1 MYDQTYRR
9 CIFLSRLPHQGKRND
24 YWSSL
29 GRGKAL
35 AASWRERYYPVEPKP
50 SKACSAIALSG
61 EGKRVKVLVVD
72 DEKDITALVAYHLE
86 REGFRVLQGHDGLQ
100 ALDLV
105 KRERPNLLILDLMLP
120 QMSGLDVCRR
130 LRKEPDTAR
139 LPILMLTAKAE
150 ETDKVLGL
158 ELGGDDYLTKPFG
171 PRELVARVKA
181 LIRRSE
187 EPQGNEVVA
196 AGALEVDL
204 GRYTVSVRKRAVEL
218 TSKEFDLLKALI
230 LAKGRALTREY
241 LLDRVWG
248 YDQAS
253 EIESRTVDVHVR
265 RLREKLGPEARRIIT
280 VKNVGYRFAQD
291 A

>member
-1 MYDQTYRR
+1 M
-9 CIFLSRLPHQGKRND
+9 
-24 YWSSL
+24 
-29 GRGKAL
+29 
-35 AASWRERYYPVEPKP
+35 
-50 SKACSAIALSG
+50 
-61 EGKRVKVLVVD
+61 KVLVVD

-86 REGFRVLQGHDGLQ
+86 REGFRVLQAHDGLQ
-100 ALDLV
+100 ALELV
-105 KRERPNLLILDLMLP
+105 KRERPNVLILDLMLP
-120 QMSGLDVCRR
+120 HMGGLDVCRR
-130 LRKEPDTAR
+130 LRREPETAR

-158 ELGGDDYLTKPFG
+158 ELGGDDYLTKPFA

-187 EPQGNEVVA
+187 ERQEDEIVK

-204 GRYTVSVRKRAVEL
+204 GRYTVSIRRRTVEL
-218 TSKEFDLLKALI
+218 TAKEFDLLKALI
-230 LAKGRALTREY
+230 LAKGRALTRDY

-265 RLREKLGPEARRIIT
+265 RLREKLGPEAKRIVT
-280 VKNVGYRFAQD
+280 VKSVGYRFNQD

>member
-1 MYDQTYRR
+1 
-9 CIFLSRLPHQGKRND
+9 
-24 YWSSL
+24 
-29 GRGKAL
+29 
-35 AASWRERYYPVEPKP
+35 
-50 SKACSAIALSG
+50 
-61 EGKRVKVLVVD
+61 VKVLVVD

-86 REGFRVLQGHDGLQ
+86 REGFRVLQAHDGLQ
-100 ALDLV
+100 ALELV
-105 KRERPNLLILDLMLP
+105 KRERPHLLVLDLMLP
-120 QMSGLDVCRR
+120 HLSGLDVCRR

-187 EPQGNEVVA
+187 EIQEEEVFKV
-196 AGALEVDL
+196 GSLEIDI
-204 GRYTVSVRKRAVEL
+204 GRYTVSIRKRAVEL
-218 TSKEFDLLKALI
+218 TSKEFDLLKALV
-230 LAKGRALTREY
+230 LAKGRALTREF

-248 YDQAS
+248 YERAS

-265 RLREKLGPEARRIIT
+265 RLREKLGPEATRIVT
-280 VKNVGYRFAQD
+280 VKNVGYRFDQD
-291 A
+291 T

>member
-1 MYDQTYRR
+1 
-9 CIFLSRLPHQGKRND
+9 
-24 YWSSL
+24 
-29 GRGKAL
+29 
-35 AASWRERYYPVEPKP
+35 
-50 SKACSAIALSG
+50 
-61 EGKRVKVLVVD
+61 VKVLVVD

-86 REGFRVLQGHDGLQ
+86 REGFRVLQAYDGFQ
-100 ALDLV
+100 ALEV
-105 KRERPNLLILDLMLP
+105 IKRERPNLLILDLMLP

-187 EPQGNEVVA
+187 EPQGDEVMA

-204 GRYTVSVRKRAVEL
+204 GRYIVSVRRRPVEL
-218 TSKEFDLLKALI
+218 TAKEFELLKALL
-230 LAKGRALTREY
+230 LAKGRALTREH
-241 LLDRVWG
+241 LLGRVWG
-248 YDQAS
+248 YEQAS

-265 RLREKLGPEARRIIT
+265 RLRQKLGPEAKRIVT
-280 VKNVGYRFAQD
+280 VKNVGYRFNQD

>member
-1 MYDQTYRR
+1 
-9 CIFLSRLPHQGKRND
+9 
-24 YWSSL
+24 
-29 GRGKAL
+29 
-35 AASWRERYYPVEPKP
+35 
-50 SKACSAIALSG
+50 
-61 EGKRVKVLVVD
+61 VKVLVVD

-86 REGFRVLQGHDGLQ
+86 REGFRVLQAHDGLQ

-105 KRERPNLLILDLMLP
+105 KRERPNVLILDLMLP
-120 QMSGLDVCRR
+120 HMGGLDVCRR
-130 LRKEPDTAR
+130 LRREPETAR

-158 ELGGDDYLTKPFG
+158 ELGGDDYLTKPFA

-187 EPQGNEVVA
+187 EVPGEEVVKV
-196 AGALEVDL
+196 GGLEIDL
-204 GRYTVSVRKRAVEL
+204 GRYTVSIRRRMVEL
-218 TSKEFDLLKALI
+218 TAKEFDLLKALI
-230 LAKGRALTREY
+230 LAKGRALTRDY

-265 RLREKLGPEARRIIT
+265 RLREKLGSEAKRIVT
-280 VKNVGYRFAQD
+280 VKSVGYRFNQD

>member
-1 MYDQTYRR
+1 
-9 CIFLSRLPHQGKRND
+9 
-24 YWSSL
+24 
-29 GRGKAL
+29 
-35 AASWRERYYPVEPKP
+35 
-50 SKACSAIALSG
+50 
-61 EGKRVKVLVVD
+61 VKVLVVD

-150 ETDKVLGL
+150 EADKVLGL

-187 EPQGNEVVA
+187 ERQEEEIVK

-204 GRYTVSVRKRAVEL
+204 ARYIVSIRRRPIEL
-218 TSKEFDLLKALI
+218 TAKEFDLLKALI
-230 LAKGRALTREY
+230 LAKGRALTRDY

-265 RLREKLGPEARRIIT
+265 RLREKLGSEAKRIVT
-280 VKNVGYRFAQD
+280 VKSVGYRFNQD
-291 A
+291 L

>member
-1 MYDQTYRR
+1 M
-9 CIFLSRLPHQGKRND
+9 
-24 YWSSL
+24 
-29 GRGKAL
+29 
-35 AASWRERYYPVEPKP
+35 
-50 SKACSAIALSG
+50 
-61 EGKRVKVLVVD
+61 KVLVVD

-86 REGFRVLQGHDGLQ
+86 REGFHVLQAHDGLQ
-100 ALDLV
+100 ALELV
-105 KRERPNLLILDLMLP
+105 KRERPHLLVLDLMLP
-120 QMSGLDVCRR
+120 HLSGLDVCRR

-187 EPQGNEVVA
+187 ETQEDEVFKV
-196 AGALEVDL
+196 GSLEIDL

-218 TSKEFDLLKALI
+218 TTKEFDLLKALV
-230 LAKGRALTREY
+230 LAKGRALTREF

-248 YDQAS
+248 YEQAS

-265 RLREKLGPEARRIIT
+265 RLREKLGPEATRIVT
-280 VKNVGYRFAQD
+280 VKNVGYRFDQD
-291 A
+291 T

>member
-1 MYDQTYRR
+1 M
-9 CIFLSRLPHQGKRND
+9 
-24 YWSSL
+24 
-29 GRGKAL
+29 
-35 AASWRERYYPVEPKP
+35 
-50 SKACSAIALSG
+50 
-61 EGKRVKVLVVD
+61 KVLVVD

-86 REGFRVLQGHDGLQ
+86 REGFRVLQAHDGLQ

-105 KRERPNLLILDLMLP
+105 KRERPNVLILDLMLP
-120 QMSGLDVCRR
+120 HMGGLDVCRR
-130 LRKEPDTAR
+130 LRREPETAR

-187 EPQGNEVVA
+187 EAPGEEIVK

-204 GRYTVSVRKRAVEL
+204 ARYTVSIRRRTVEL
-218 TSKEFDLLKALI
+218 TAKEFDLLKALI
-230 LAKGRALTREY
+230 LAKGRALTRDY

-265 RLREKLGPEARRIIT
+265 RLREKLGPEAKRIVT
-280 VKNVGYRFAQD
+280 VKRVGYRFNQD

>member
-1 MYDQTYRR
+1 M
-9 CIFLSRLPHQGKRND
+9 
-24 YWSSL
+24 
-29 GRGKAL
+29 
-35 AASWRERYYPVEPKP
+35 
-50 SKACSAIALSG
+50 
-61 EGKRVKVLVVD
+61 KVLVVD

-86 REGFRVLQGHDGLQ
+86 REGFRVLQAHDGFQ

-105 KRERPNLLILDLMLP
+105 KRERPHLLILDLMLP

-130 LRKEPDTAR
+130 LRKEPDTVR

-150 ETDKVLGL
+150 ESDKVLGL

-187 EPQGNEVVA
+187 DRQEEVIVK

-204 GRYTVSVRKRAVEL
+204 ARYTVSIRRRTVEL
-218 TSKEFDLLKALI
+218 TAKEFDLLKALI
-230 LAKGRALTREY
+230 LAKGRALTREH

-265 RLREKLGPEARRIIT
+265 RLREKLGSEAKRIVT
-280 VKNVGYRFAQD
+280 VKSVGYRFNQD

>member
-1 MYDQTYRR
+1 
-9 CIFLSRLPHQGKRND
+9 
-24 YWSSL
+24 
-29 GRGKAL
+29 
-35 AASWRERYYPVEPKP
+35 
-50 SKACSAIALSG
+50 
-61 EGKRVKVLVVD
+61 VKVLVVD

-86 REGFRVLQGHDGLQ
+86 REGFRVLQAHDGLQ

-105 KRERPNLLILDLMLP
+105 KRERPNLLVLDLMLP

-187 EPQGNEVVA
+187 ERQEEEIVK

-204 GRYTVSVRKRAVEL
+204 ARYIVSIRRRPIEL
-218 TSKEFDLLKALI
+218 TAKEFDLLKALI
-230 LAKGRALTREY
+230 LAKGRALTRDY

-265 RLREKLGPEARRIIT
+265 RLREKLGSEAKRIVT
-280 VKNVGYRFAQD
+280 VKSVGYRFNQD
-291 A
+291 L

>member
-1 MYDQTYRR
+1 M
-9 CIFLSRLPHQGKRND
+9 
-24 YWSSL
+24 
-29 GRGKAL
+29 
-35 AASWRERYYPVEPKP
+35 
-50 SKACSAIALSG
+50 
-61 EGKRVKVLVVD
+61 KVLVVD

-86 REGFRVLQGHDGLQ
+86 REGIRVLQAHDGLQ

-130 LRKEPDTAR
+130 LRKEPETSR

-187 EPQGNEVVA
+187 EAPADEVVK
-196 AGALEVDL
+196 AGALEIDL
-204 GRYTVSVRKRAVEL
+204 GRYTVSIRRRTVEL

-248 YDQAS
+248 YERAS

-265 RLREKLGPEARRIIT
+265 RLREKLGAEAKRIVT

>member
-1 MYDQTYRR
+1 M
-9 CIFLSRLPHQGKRND
+9 
-24 YWSSL
+24 
-29 GRGKAL
+29 
-35 AASWRERYYPVEPKP
+35 
-50 SKACSAIALSG
+50 
-61 EGKRVKVLVVD
+61 KVLVVD

-86 REGFRVLQGHDGLQ
+86 REGFQVLQAHDGLQ
-100 ALDLV
+100 ALELV
-105 KRERPNLLILDLMLP
+105 KRERPHLLVLDLMLP
-120 QMSGLDVCRR
+120 HLSGLDVCRR

-187 EPQGNEVVA
+187 ETQEDEVFKV
-196 AGALEVDL
+196 GSLEIDL
-204 GRYTVSVRKRAVEL
+204 GRYTVSIRKQAVEL
-218 TSKEFDLLKALI
+218 TTKEFDLLKALV
-230 LAKGRALTREY
+230 LAKGRALTREF

-248 YDQAS
+248 YERAS

-265 RLREKLGPEARRIIT
+265 RLREKLGPEATRIVT
-280 VKNVGYRFAQD
+280 VKNVGYRFDQD
-291 A
+291 T

>member
-1 MYDQTYRR
+1 MK
-9 CIFLSRLPHQGKRND
+9 I
-24 YWSSL
+24 
-29 GRGKAL
+29 
-35 AASWRERYYPVEPKP
+35 
-50 SKACSAIALSG
+50 
-61 EGKRVKVLVVD
+61 LVVD

-86 REGFRVLQGHDGLQ
+86 REGFRVLQAYDGLQ
-100 ALDLV
+100 ALELV

-120 QMSGLDVCRR
+120 AMSGLDVCRR
-130 LRKEPDTAR
+130 LRKEPETAR

-158 ELGGDDYLTKPFG
+158 ELGADDYLTKPFG

-187 EPQGNEVVA
+187 EAPAEEVVK
-196 AGALEVDL
+196 AGALEIDL
-204 GRYTVSVRKRAVEL
+204 GRYTVSVRKRPVEL
-218 TSKEFDLLKALI
+218 TAKEFDLLKALI
-230 LAKGRALTREY
+230 LANGRALTRDF

-248 YDQAS
+248 YQQAS

-265 RLREKLGPEARRIIT
+265 RLREKLGPEAKRIVT
-280 VKNVGYRFAQD
+280 VKSVGYRFAQD

>member
-1 MYDQTYRR
+1 
-9 CIFLSRLPHQGKRND
+9 
-24 YWSSL
+24 
-29 GRGKAL
+29 
-35 AASWRERYYPVEPKP
+35 
-50 SKACSAIALSG
+50 
-61 EGKRVKVLVVD
+61 VKVLVVD

-86 REGFRVLQGHDGLQ
+86 REGFRVLQAHDGLQ

-105 KRERPNLLILDLMLP
+105 KRERPNVLILDLMLP

-187 EPQGNEVVA
+187 ERQEEEIVK

-204 GRYTVSVRKRAVEL
+204 ARYIVSIRRRPIEL
-218 TSKEFDLLKALI
+218 TAKEFDLLKALI
-230 LAKGRALTREY
+230 LAKGRALTREH

-265 RLREKLGPEARRIIT
+265 RLREKLGPEAKRIVT
-280 VKNVGYRFAQD
+280 VKSVGYRFNQD
-291 A
+291 L